1 MPKPYFCDYPVEFD
15 QPPADT
21 SSVKDGLSERRPV
34 HGPWDSKTKTP
45 TSTYVEPHNSREGS
59 KND

>member
-1 MPKPYFCDYPVEFD
+1 MQFFDFPVEFD

-45 TSTYVEPHNSREGS
+45 PTAYVEPHKSQEGN